1 MWLDII
7 IAFIVP
13 QIITFGAIWLIE
25 ALNLI

>member
-7 IAFIVP
+7 IAFIAP
-13 QIITFGAIWLIE
+13 QIVTFGAIRLVE